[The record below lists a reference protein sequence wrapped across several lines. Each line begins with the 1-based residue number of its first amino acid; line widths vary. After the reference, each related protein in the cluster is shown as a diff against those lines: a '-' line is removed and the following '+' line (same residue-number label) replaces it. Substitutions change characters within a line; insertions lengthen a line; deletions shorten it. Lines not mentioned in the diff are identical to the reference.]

1 MKRSFI
7 REILESTTEQ
17 TISFAGGLP
26 NQELFPNMHLAES
39 AMRVLQKPSSLQ
51 YTISTGIESLRQ
63 KIAQRYSDSGF
74 ETEASNILITSGSQQ
89 ALDIIARYYSGSS
102 ITTEAPSYLGAM
114 NLFELN
120 KLEQKPIELS
130 SDGVDLEGF
139 ALSFAD
145 TKLAYLIPDYQNP
158 TGYSYS
164 LSHRDQIAQ
173 IVEHHDGVLIED
185 SPYTEIYFDT
195 KLPSISSQI
204 PSRSFHL
211 GSFSKSLAPALRIGW
226 IRAEQSL
233 LQPLIAYKEAMDLH
247 TNGVA
252 QHILDDYLSH
262 EGRYDT
268 HLATLRSAYEKQMDT
283 FAGYLDSILPELR
296 YTRPK
301 GGMFIYAK
309 IDGVDTSDLVRRCL
323 ESGVVFVPGGEFYTD
338 DRGCS
343 EIRFNFT
350 NCDTDDIPKGLRIIR
365 DIINSLV

>member
-1 MKRSFI
+1 
-7 REILESTTEQ
+7 
-17 TISFAGGLP
+17 
-26 NQELFPNMHLAES
+26 
-39 AMRVLQKPSSLQ
+39 
-51 YTISTGIESLRQ
+51 
-63 KIAQRYSDSGF
+63 
-74 ETEASNILITSGSQQ
+74 
-89 ALDIIARYYSGSS
+89 
-102 ITTEAPSYLGAM
+102 
-114 NLFELN
+114 
-120 KLEQKPIELS
+120 
-130 SDGVDLEGF
+130 
-139 ALSFAD
+139 
-145 TKLAYLIPDYQNP
+145 
-158 TGYSYS
+158 
-164 LSHRDQIAQ
+164 
-173 IVEHHDGVLIED
+173 
-185 SPYTEIYFDT
+185 
-195 KLPSISSQI
+195 
-204 PSRSFHL
+204 
-211 GSFSKSLAPALRIGW
+211 
-226 IRAEQSL
+226 
-233 LQPLIAYKEAMDLH
+233 MDLH

-283 FAGYLDSILPELR
+283 FAGYLDGILPELR